1 MTIFLIFILLGTF
14 LVTIGVEFSKFWIM
28 IVGRMIYAVGGD
40 SLLVSQWAYILEF
53 FGGDRIGIASVRN
66 F

>member
-1 MTIFLIFILLGTF
+1 
-14 LVTIGVEFSKFWIM
+14 M

>member
-1 MTIFLIFILLGTF
+1 MTIFLIFILVGTC
-14 LVTIGVEFSKFWIM
+14 LVTIGVELSKFWVM
-28 IVGRMIYAVGGD
+28 IVGRIIYGIGGD

-53 FGGDRIGIASVRN
+53 FGGDRIGIASVH